1 MTALRWETDSRYY
14 RVKVQKDLFGGLAVL
29 CIWGGKNTKR
39 GNFKLIQCQ
48 DYAELR
54 QTVRKIAKTRKRNG
68 YAFSLKSL

>member
-29 CIWGGKNTKR
+29 CIWGGKNSKR

-48 DYAELR
+48 DCAALR